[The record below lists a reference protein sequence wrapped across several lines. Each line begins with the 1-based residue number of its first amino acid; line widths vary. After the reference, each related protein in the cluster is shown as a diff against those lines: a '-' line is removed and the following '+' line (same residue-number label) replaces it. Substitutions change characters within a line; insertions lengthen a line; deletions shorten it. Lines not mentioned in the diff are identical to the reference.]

1 MKDAVI
7 VAAVRTAVGK
17 APNGT
22 LRGTRPDELAAAV
35 IAEVLKRAPALSPS
49 EIDDVILGCAMPE
62 GEQGL
67 NVARI
72 ASLRA
77 GVPVSA
83 SAVTINRFCASGLQA
98 IAFAAERIMGGFA
111 SAILA
116 GGTESMSLVPM
127 GGNKLAPN
135 PALMESYPDVYLSTG
150 LVAENHAREAGIS
163 REQQDEFALQS
174 HRRAIAAIDAGRF
187 ADEIV
192 PVTATFVSPPNGDT
206 GKKPGMRQV
215 VFATDEGPRRETSL
229 EALGKLKPA
238 FHQHG
243 SVTAGNASQM
253 SDGAAAVLVMSG
265 DRAREL
271 GLQPLGRFVA
281 YATAGVEPER
291 FGIGPV
297 PAIRKALKMAGLTL
311 DQIDLVEL
319 NEAFAAQVLACLKE
333 LPIDPERLNVNGGA
347 IGLGHPLGC
356 TGAKL
361 TATLLYEM
369 RRRKAR
375 YGLVTMCAGGG
386 MGAAGIFERMD

>member
-116 GGTESMSLVPM
+116 GG
-127 GGNKLAPN
+127 AF
-135 PALMESYPDVYLSTG
+135 AAFLSTASGLTISVAGVIDQDFLARTIGRRAGGDVPRIRTFRLAAVVAVVVPYAASWLAVNTSLADTVGLAFAVAASTFCPLLVLGVWWRRLSVAGATAG
-150 LVAENHAREAGIS
+150 LVTGGVL
-163 REQQDEFALQS
+163 AL
-174 HRRAIAAIDAGRF
+174 
-187 ADEIV
+187 
-192 PVTATFVSPPNGDT
+192 TATTITVLG
-206 GKKPGMRQV
+206 
-215 VFATDEGPRRETSL
+215 GP
-229 EALGKLKPA
+229 
-238 FHQHG
+238 G
-243 SVTAGNASQM
+243 SVGGGWLGALLAQPAAWTVPTAFLV
-253 SDGAAAVLVMSG
+253 AVLVS
-265 DRAREL
+265 
-271 GLQPLGRFVA
+271 
-281 YATAGVEPER
+281 YATPGSVPVGTSRTMVRLHAPEDLR
-291 FGIGPV
+291 AADP
-297 PAIRKALKMAGLTL
+297 PART
-311 DQIDLVEL
+311 D
-319 NEAFAAQVLACLKE
+319 
-333 LPIDPERLNVNGGA
+333 
-347 IGLGHPLGC
+347 
-356 TGAKL
+356 
-361 TATLLYEM
+361 
-369 RRRKAR
+369 
-375 YGLVTMCAGGG
+375 
-386 MGAAGIFERMD
+386 